1 MYGEMPDRILLPEP
15 VADSLQKAPVI
26 FQPLLTEKFSVL
38 DFTRGE
44 IISSGPEGQQRI
56 LCLLSGKAE
65 LSMGYRAAQEVVLDS
80 LEPGDVFG
88 DLAFLTGRSWPTA
101 ATLIAADDCRFL
113 EISIDRFQRIL
124 REIPDF
130 TVELLKSLGRKTVKV
145 DRDDFATPVKKHDPG
160 VPATCAYPAH
170 PGLPQDVQSRF
181 CDLACSNDSVI
192 ISGERGVGKDILAY
206 AIFDAAD
213 DFKEVLVPVTARTI
227 HSSSFFLTR
236 RGATVADEGSR
247 TIEQIKFLFG
257 YQTTSQRGAI
267 KTSRGYIELARN
279 GALFIRGAQYL
290 TAVTQQKLL
299 DALKTGVYC
308 PLGSN
313 KPIQVS
319 FRLICH
325 TNLHPSKYDPETNPL
340 LFELSDKSLVI
351 PPLRDRR
358 ELIPSLAQSYLEHYA
373 REMNTRIPKL
383 ADLTLKAMM
392 DYSWPGNDL
401 ELANAMRQAVVV
413 APGEFV
419 RRQDLILDPRKT
431 QSKAKYNLLQIKPI
445 YQALKSPLFPAI
457 LQSAFV
463 PIFIAILLMLFLG
476 PPDPSKNLAAMVMWS
491 LAWPGMII
499 GALFGARILCSVCA
513 IGALS
518 KLAKRI
524 VSLEIPFPA
533 ALTTRSDFL
542 IAGGILSIIWMECA
556 TDIRSSPFNLGL
568 LLLSMFVIAFALN
581 TIWARQAWC
590 RYICPLG
597 GMNGLLA
604 RVSMLE
610 LRADNA
616 VCLSSC
622 HSQECY
628 LGTDKAEGCPFGQVV
643 ATLHSNQFCK
653 LCGNCVKN
661 CPHSAIRLNLRIPGY
676 ELGEVRYVRAGT
688 GFLVLGLIGG
698 LLGDILTRGTWFGQ
712 MLSWAPDNFML
723 RFTIVFTGLI
733 ALVNLFSMLA
743 VGFSHRLFK
752 ERFWENYS
760 RFALALLPLTAMSFL
775 AFHAFYLFTTGPQ
788 ILGLMAQYLG
798 INSVSIPEGRA
809 VSVQMIYVFQMGIVL
824 LGLVWTLI
832 TIYRLGIAAP
842 ARKLNRIVGIT
853 PHVIFAILVAVTF
866 GFVIHNSVM
875 AV

>member
-1 MYGEMPDRILLPEP
+1 MPDRILFDEP
-15 VADSLQKAPVI
+15 VIETLEKAPVI
-26 FQPLLTEKFSVL
+26 FKPLLAEKFSVL
-38 DFTRGE
+38 DFARYE
-44 IISSGPEGQQRI
+44 IISSGKEGQQRI

-65 LSMGYRAAQEVVLDS
+65 LSIGYRAAQDVVLDS

-88 DLAFLTGRSWPTA
+88 DLGFLTGRTWPA
-101 ATLIAADDCRFL
+101 GATLIAVDDCRFL
-113 EISIDRFQRIL
+113 EISMDRFQRIL
-124 REIPDF
+124 REIPAF
-130 TVELLKSLGRKTVKV
+130 TVELLKSLGKKTVKV
-145 DRDDFATPVKKHDPG
+145 DRDDFASPSRSHDPNM
-160 VPATCAYPAH
+160 PATCAYPAH
-170 PGLPQDVQSRF
+170 PGLPQEVQSRF
-181 CDLACSNDSVI
+181 CDLAMSTDSVVI
-192 ISGERGVGKDILAY
+192 VGEKGVGKDILAY

-213 DFKEVLVPVTARTI
+213 DYKEVLVPVNPRRMN
-227 HSSSFFLTR
+227 SSSFFLAR
-236 RGATVADEGSR
+236 RGAATPEDISK
-247 TIEQIKFLFG
+247 TTEQIRFLFG
-257 YQTTSQRGAI
+257 YQTVNQKGVVKIS
-267 KTSRGYIELARN
+267 SGYLELARG
-279 GALFIRGAQYL
+279 GALFIRGAHHL
-290 TAVTQQKLL
+290 TPVTQQKLL

-308 PLGSN
+308 PLDSN
-313 KPIQVS
+313 SEVRVD

-340 LFELSDKSLVI
+340 LYELADKSLVI
-351 PPLRDRR
+351 PPLRERR
-358 ELIPSLAQSYLEHYA
+358 DLIPSLAQSYLEHYA
-373 REMNTRIPKL
+373 REMNTRVPKL
-383 ADLTLKAMM
+383 ADLTLKAMI

-413 APGEFV
+413 APGEIV
-419 RRQDLILDPRKT
+419 RRQDLTLDPRKAD
-431 QSKAKYNLLQIKPI
+431 SKAKFNLLGIKPI
-445 YQALKSPLFPAI
+445 HQAVTSPLFPAI

-491 LAWPGMII
+491 LAWPGMIV

-542 IAGGILSIIWMECA
+542 IAGGILFIIWIECA

-622 HSQECY
+622 NSQECY
-628 LGTDKAEGCPFGQVV
+628 FGTEKAEGCPFGQVV

-698 LLGDILTRGTWFGQ
+698 LLSDILTRGAWFES
-712 MLSWAPDNFML
+712 LVSWAPDSFML
-723 RFTIVFTGLI
+723 RFTLVFAGLI
-733 ALVNLFSMLA
+733 AFVNIVSMFA
-743 VGFSHRLFK
+743 VAFSHRMFK

-760 RFALALLPLTAMSFL
+760 RFALALLPLTCMSFL
-775 AFHAFYLFTTGPQ
+775 AFHAFYLFSMGPQ
-788 ILGLMAQYLG
+788 ILGLLAQYLG
-798 INSVSIPEGRA
+798 ISAGPIPSTDA
-809 VSVQMIYVFQMGIVL
+809 VPVQVIFMFQ
-824 LGLVWTLI
+824 LGVILIGLIWTLI
-832 TIYRLGIAAP
+832 TIYRLGFAIP
-842 ARKLNRIVGIT
+842 VSKVARAVGIL
-853 PHVIFAILVAVTF
+853 PHVIFAICVAVTF
-866 GFVIHNSVM
+866 GLVIRT
-875 AV
+875 AVLGA